1 MIGIVKKIDA
11 QGVGNI
17 VARDGSKFPFTASD
31 VMNQRVLELGQR
43 ITFSVRKVNDQVFA
57 QNVMPMPRSAKYPSL
72 PRATV

>member
-11 QGVGNI
+11 QGVGII

-31 VMNQRVLELGQR
+31 VMNQKVLEPGQR

-57 QNVMPMPRSAKYPSL
+57 QNVMPMPISA
-72 PRATV
+72 A